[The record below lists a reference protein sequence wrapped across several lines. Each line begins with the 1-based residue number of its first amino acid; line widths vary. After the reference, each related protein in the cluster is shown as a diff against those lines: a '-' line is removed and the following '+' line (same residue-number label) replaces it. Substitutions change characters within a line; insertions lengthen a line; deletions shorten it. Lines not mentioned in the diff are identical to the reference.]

1 MSIAWDLLE
10 RYRVLRLLAR
20 SDRAC
25 VYVARNLGTRRVVAL
40 KVLEPAYV
48 RALKTS
54 GRLRAAER
62 FADARAPG
70 AVAIEAV
77 RCTADDKAYVASD
90 LLEGLSLAA
99 RLGRGPL
106 PVADAVALCRDVAAA
121 LCEAHDHGVVHGGVR
136 ASNVFVV
143 SDARTMRGERALIAD
158 VGLAAPRGKAVSLRT
173 DARDLASLLHELVTG
188 RAHAGP
194 PDLRALPAA
203 VAHVISRAWDELSID
218 AIVEDLDQ
226 LIAARAYDADPTE
239 AKLPLRSPPEAD
251 RAEPLPHERT
261 AMFALIDP
269 DALGTAA

>member
-1 MSIAWDLLE
+1 MSIAWDLLD

-20 SDRAC
+20 TDRAC
-25 VYVARNLGTRRVVAL
+25 VYVARNLASRRVVAL

-62 FADARAPG
+62 FAGARTPG
-70 AVAIEAV
+70 AVAIEAI

-90 LLEGLSLAA
+90 LLEGQSLAA
-99 RLGRGPL
+99 RLARGPL
-106 PVADAVALCRDVAAA
+106 PLADAVTLCRDVAAA

-143 SDARTMRGERALIAD
+143 SDARTMRGERAMIAD
-158 VGLAAPRGKAVSLRT
+158 VGIAAPRGKAVSLRT
-173 DARDLASLLHELVTG
+173 DARELASLLHELVTG
-188 RAHAGP
+188 RPGM
-194 PDLRALPAA
+194 PDLDALPAA
-203 VAHVISRAWDELSID
+203 IAHVIARAWDQLSIEAVVD
-218 AIVEDLDQ
+218 DLEQ
-226 LIAARAYDADPTE
+226 VIAARAYDADPTE
-239 AKLPLRSPPEAD
+239 AKLPLRPPPDAAPTCD
-251 RAEPLPHERT
+251 PLPHERT